1 MNVFRKAKPRCPH
14 ANVSISKLTFDL
26 LFYWKVSYESLRTF
40 SIVLKSRRNV
50 NVKFLWLIE
59 NFKMWLNLVA
69 IILLGNSS
77 IGRYNNRIIVPNVNK
92 ILPTC
97 TCVGINCKSCSN
109 IQTRIASKETFS
121 EKTVGNNFVW
131 A

>member
-1 MNVFRKAKPRCPH
+1 MFKKQNLDVPTQMWVFPK
-14 ANVSISKLTFDL
+14 SLLTCFFL
-26 LFYWKVSYESLRTF
+26 LEGVIRITQNF

-50 NVKFLWLIE
+50 NVRFSWLIE

-131 A
+131 AYL

>member
-1 MNVFRKAKPRCPH
+1 MNVFRKAKPRCPR
-14 ANVSISKLTFDL
+14 ANVSISKVTCDL
-26 LFYWKVSYESLRTF
+26 FFYWKVSYESLWTF

-59 NFKMWLNLVA
+59 SFKMWLNIVA

-77 IGRYNNRIIVPNVNK
+77 IGRYNDSIIVPNVNK

-109 IQTRIASKETFS
+109 IQTRVASKETFS

>member
-1 MNVFRKAKPRCPH
+1 MCSEKQNLDVPTQMWVFPK
-14 ANVSISKLTFDL
+14 SLLTFF
-26 LFYWKVSYESLRTF
+26 FYWKVSYESLRTF

-50 NVKFLWLIE
+50 NVRFLWLIE
-59 NFKMWLNLVA
+59 SFKMWLNLVA

-77 IGRYNNRIIVPNVNK
+77 IGRYNNSIIVPNVNK

-97 TCVGINCKSCSN
+97 TCIGINCKSCSN

>member
-1 MNVFRKAKPRCPH
+1 MCSKSKTSMSPRKCEYFQSHFWPVF
-14 ANVSISKLTFDL
+14 FL
-26 LFYWKVSYESLRTF
+26 LEGVIRITQNF
-40 SIVLKSRRNV
+40 SIVLNSRRNV
-50 NVKFLWLIE
+50 NVRFSWLIE

-121 EKTVGNNFVW
+121 EKTVGNNFAW

>member
-1 MNVFRKAKPRCPH
+1 MCSKSKTSMSPRKCEYFQSHFWPVF
-14 ANVSISKLTFDL
+14 L
-26 LFYWKVSYESLRTF
+26 LEGVIRITQNF
-40 SIVLKSRRNV
+40 SIVLNSRRNV
-50 NVKFLWLIE
+50 NVRFSWLIE

-121 EKTVGNNFVW
+121 EKTVGNNFAW